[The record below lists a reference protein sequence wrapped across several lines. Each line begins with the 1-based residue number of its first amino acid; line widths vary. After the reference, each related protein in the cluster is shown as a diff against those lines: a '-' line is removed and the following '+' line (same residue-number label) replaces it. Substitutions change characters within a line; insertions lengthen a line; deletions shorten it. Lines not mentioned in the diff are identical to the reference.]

1 MDISNESPVSSDR
14 LQQAYAALMERAP
27 SALFR
32 KARQLYLNKYCLD
45 GREPQGALRLYVQQE
60 KAEERIEPCLV
71 EKEPRRLAIYTV
83 QPITLALVHWQQP
96 QAADP
101 AEQAAYLQQWGL
113 DGIAL
118 HPQSELWFREGG
130 HHSLLPAP
138 SDLLWRK
145 ESLLPELSRELD

>member
-1 MDISNESPVSSDR
+1 MEISNQRPVSSER

-45 GREPQGALRLYVQQE
+45 GPLRLYVQQE

-96 QAADP
+96 DAAEP
-101 AEQAAYLQQWGL
+101 AIQAAYLQQWGL
-113 DGIAL
+113 DGIDLRA
-118 HPQSELWFREGG
+118 QNDSWFREGG

>member
-1 MDISNESPVSSDR
+1 MDISHESPVSSDR
-14 LQQAYAALMERAP
+14 LQQAYAAFMERAP

-45 GREPQGALRLYVQQE
+45 GREPQGPLRLYVQQE
-60 KAEERIEPCLV
+60 KAEERIEPRLV
-71 EKEPRRLAIYTV
+71 EQEPRRLAIYTV

-96 QAADP
+96 EAADP
-101 AEQAAYLQQWGL
+101 AEQAAYLQHWGL

-118 HPQSELWFREGG
+118 QPQRESWFREGG
-130 HHSLLPAP
+130 HHALLPAP

>member
-1 MDISNESPVSSDR
+1 MEISNQRPVSSNR

-45 GREPQGALRLYVQQE
+45 GREPQGPLRLYVQQE
-60 KAEERIEPCLV
+60 KAEERIEPRLV
-71 EKEPRRLAIYTV
+71 EQEPRRLAIYTV

-96 QAADP
+96 DAADP
-101 AEQAAYLQQWGL
+101 AMQAAYLQQWGL
-113 DGIAL
+113 DVIDLRA
-118 HPQSELWFREGG
+118 QNDSWFREGG

>member
-45 GREPQGALRLYVQQE
+45 GREPQGPLRLYVQQE

>member
-1 MDISNESPVSSDR
+1 MDISHESPVSSDR

-45 GREPQGALRLYVQQE
+45 GREPQGPMRLYVQQE
-60 KAEERIEPCLV
+60 KADERIEPRLV
-71 EKEPRRLAIYTV
+71 EQEPRRLAIYTV

-96 QAADP
+96 EAADP
-101 AEQAAYLQQWGL
+101 AEQAAYLQHWGL

-118 HPQSELWFREGG
+118 QPQRESWFREGG
-130 HHSLLPAP
+130 HHALLPAP

>member
-1 MDISNESPVSSDR
+1 MDISNQRPVSSDR

-45 GREPQGALRLYVQQE
+45 GREPQEPFRLYVQQE
-60 KAEERIEPCLV
+60 KAEERIEPRLV
-71 EKEPRRLAIYTV
+71 EQEPRRLAIYTV

-96 QAADP
+96 EAADP
-101 AEQAAYLQQWGL
+101 ATQAAYLQHWGL

-118 HPQSELWFREGG
+118 QPQSQSWFREGG